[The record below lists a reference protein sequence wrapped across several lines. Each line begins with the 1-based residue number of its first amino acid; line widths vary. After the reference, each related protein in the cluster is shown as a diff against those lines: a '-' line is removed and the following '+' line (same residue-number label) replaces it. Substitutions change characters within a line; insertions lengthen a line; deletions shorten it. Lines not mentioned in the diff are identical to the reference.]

1 MAVSSEQVNVRCWL
15 IRHGKAEGARPD
27 DLARPLAKR
36 GRSDA
41 ASMRAWMLAQH
52 PNDVPQ
58 LWVASPARRTR
69 ETAELLAGGDV
80 ALEPRLYGAWTGE
93 FFAVMAATPLAIR
106 SAAFVGH
113 NPTVGSLFH
122 ALSGR
127 AGAPL
132 PDAGHRPVRTAA
144 RLEAPRTGTL
154 ARLQVAEIAAARGV
168 GPAAQANRGCL
179 KGRPRR
185 VEPLQCRHPQTGGGT
200 RWDHFKDFA
209 SSS

>member
-1 MAVSSEQVNVRCWL
+1 MTGESEAHVAVSSEQVNVRCWL
-15 IRHGKAEGARPD
+15 IRHGKAVGARPD

-52 PNDVPQ
+52 PNDLPQ

-80 ALEPRLYGAWTGE
+80 VLEPRLYGAWTGE

-127 AGAPL
+127 AGAPRPYPTLGTALFEL
-132 PDAGHRPVRTAA
+132 PQGWKHPEQA
-144 RLEAPRTGTL
+144 RLLDFKSPKSL
-154 ARLQVAEIAAARGV
+154 
-168 GPAAQANRGCL
+168 
-179 KGRPRR
+179 
-185 VEPLQCRHPQTGGGT
+185 PLGE
-200 RWDHFKDFA
+200 
-209 SSS
+209 